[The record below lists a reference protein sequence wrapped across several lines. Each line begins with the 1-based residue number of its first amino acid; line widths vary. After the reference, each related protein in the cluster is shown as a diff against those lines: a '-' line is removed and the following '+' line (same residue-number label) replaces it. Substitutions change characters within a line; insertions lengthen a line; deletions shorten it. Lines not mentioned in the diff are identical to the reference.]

1 MGWEPGLLI
10 GDFDSVPTDLLDR
23 TDIRSVE
30 RISFSPSK
38 GASDLELALEHLSGG
53 RFDEVIIL
61 GVSGGR
67 SDHML
72 FNWLLLAQ
80 RQWPFSLRLV
90 DDSVD
95 AHRISAEQ
103 PYSRSL
109 EPGTT
114 LSLLALTS
122 CVGIQTK
129 GLHYPLQLASVG
141 VGSTLGLSNVVSTAS
156 VEVSLQSGILLLMQ
170 VRQ

>member
-1 MGWEPGLLI
+1 
-10 GDFDSVPTDLLDR
+10 
-23 TDIRSVE
+23 VE

-122 CVGIQTK
+122 CVG
-129 GLHYPLQLASVG
+129 
-141 VGSTLGLSNVVSTAS
+141 GLSNVVSTAS